1 MVSEP
6 NIIERG
12 YSGPIASPAAAADWC
27 EAYAKQHTEN
37 FTVVSRFLPK
47 RLRGPMYTI
56 YAYCRFTDDLGDEA
70 TGDRL
75 ALLEEWDAD
84 LLRAFS
90 GAPRHPINVA
100 LGKLSQDYPLQ
111 PEPFLR
117 LNEANKLDQRKRRY
131 ATFADVLDYCKLS
144 ANPVGHMV
152 LAVFGYADAERLAMS
167 DATCTA
173 LQLANHWQDVA
184 RDYAVDRMY
193 LPREDLD
200 RFGVTEEQIAAGR
213 CDANF
218 RALMRFE
225 VDRAEALFRQGEPL
239 AATVS
244 KDLRI
249 DLDLFTDGGRAILRA
264 IERQGYDVLSRRPT
278 IGATR
283 ASWMVARAASRRWI
297 G

>member
-6 NIIERG
+6 NIIEQG
-12 YSGPIASPAAAADWC
+12 YSGAIASPAAAAAWC
-27 EAYAKQHTEN
+27 ETYAKQHTEN

-84 LLRAFS
+84 LLRAFD
-90 GAPRHPINVA
+90 GTPRHPINIA
-100 LGKLSQDYPLQ
+100 LSHLSQDYPIQ
-111 PEPFLR
+111 PAPFLQ
-117 LNEANKLDQRKRRY
+117 LNEANKLDQRQRRY
-131 ATFADVLDYCKLS
+131 ATYADLLQYCELS
-144 ANPVGHMV
+144 ANPVGRMV
-152 LAVFGYADAERLAMS
+152 LAVFGYADVERLTMS

-184 RDYAVDRMY
+184 RDFAIDRIY

-200 RFGVTEEQIAAGR
+200 RFGVTEEQITAR
-213 CDANF
+213 RFDIHF
-218 RALMRFE
+218 RDLMRFE

-239 AATVS
+239 TATVS
-244 KDLRI
+244 KDLRV
-249 DLDLFTDGGRAILRA
+249 DLELFTDGGRAILQA

-278 IGATR
+278 IGAAR